1 MWIGS
6 DSTVL
11 PVQRLGSQ
19 GLEFRV
25 QAKII
30 YEVCGQGS
38 VDPYQTVLGTVL
50 PLIGVILANKDCL
63 AFVNATFTELGS
75 SEFPYLCLRNCP
87 RPIP

>member
-19 GLEFRV
+19 GLGFRV
-25 QAKII
+25 HAKII
-30 YEVCGQGS
+30 YEVCSQGS
-38 VDPYQTVLGTVL
+38 VDPYQTAMGTVL
-50 PLIGVILANKDCL
+50 PLIGVILANEDCL
-63 AFVNATFTELGS
+63 AFVKATFTEPGS
-75 SEFPYLCLRNCP
+75 SEVPYLSLRNCP